1 MFSKFLLFLK
11 KNKIKTIVAIIILT
25 GAVFGGFKYFNKTE
39 TETRYILAA
48 ATKGT
53 INTTI
58 SGTGQIAALKEIN
71 IKSETSG
78 DLLYLNLQKG
88 QNVKT
93 GTLLAQINSRDAQKQ
108 VELAQIDLSKA
119 QISLQDYETDAKDDL
134 DDAVD
139 SGLNSL
145 SNTLKEIS
153 AITPDLEPMFIT
165 SSYNG
170 SDNDNDIDYY
180 LRLARIYNNSVDLSY
195 WTSTA
200 EEKYNSIQK
209 DLDFIKNEIW
219 NINKNSGTDKIQNA
233 INESYKISKN
243 LLSLVRQSFN
253 VVQQY
258 QQAIIENNLIPPIT
272 VETTD
277 EQATTLFN
285 YISSLTEIVSQLST
299 AKKDISDKEKS
310 LETAKLESQSQNL
323 DINTYKYSL
332 ADAQKE
338 LAKHFIYATVDGII
352 SDANTD
358 IKVGDEI
365 SSASSLGTLSTEQK
379 IANIT
384 LSEEDILNV
393 KIGDKAII
401 TFDAIDSLQVSGKI
415 VEVDSAGTTNSGVVS
430 YGVKIA
436 IDSDDDLIKSGMSVS
451 AVIITNSK
459 EDALIVP
466 TSAVK
471 SANNGTH
478 YVQVLSENYD
488 LSDRSSS
495 IKGVVSSKAPSI
507 KTVTIGLTD
516 DSNTEITSGLSE
528 GDQIV
533 VRTSGNTT
541 SSSTSSS
548 QSRSIINNGGMM
560 DGAGRPPGM

>member
-495 IKGVVSSKAPSI
+495 IKGVVSSTAPSI

-533 VRTSGNTT
+533 VRTSGNIT

>member
-11 KNKIKTIVAIIILT
+11 NNKIKTIVAIIILA
-25 GAVFGGFKYFNKTE
+25 GAVFSGFKYFNKTE

-108 VELAQIDLSKA
+108 VELAKIDLSKA

-134 DDAVD
+134 DDAID

-233 INESYKISKN
+233 ISESYKISKN

-415 VEVDSAGTTNSGVVS
+415 VEVDSTGTTNSGVVS

-471 SANNGTH
+471 SANNETH
-478 YVQVLSENYD
+478 YVQVLNENYD

-495 IKGVVSSKAPSI
+495 IKGVVSSTAPSI

-533 VRTSGNTT
+533 VRTSGNIT

-548 QSRSIINNGGMM
+548 QSRSIINNSGMM
-560 DGAGRPPGM
+560 GGAGRPPGM